1 MSEQK
6 KPSETALG
14 TAFIRALSCFE
25 PDPSICGRD
34 DLAILFLPNA
44 QQQRLQNDRYRDK
57 AKSRIGKGTYEY
69 VIARTKYIDTLFA
82 EALNNNI
89 EQIVILGAGYDA
101 RAYRFKDEMKEI
113 PIFEVDAL
121 FTQAAKIEKLVRAE
135 IPHKHVRFVTV
146 DFEKDDLESQL
157 SASGFRKDAATLF
170 IWEGVSLYLTPE
182 SVDSTL
188 NHIRSLCCGGSL
200 LCFDYF
206 NSRDHHL
213 RRIEKKD
220 ELILFGM
227 NSKEM
232 SDYLGSKGFSVVEDV
247 NPDELH
253 RCYLTC
259 SDGSSFGDHL
269 NKMNIVRSVR
279 DPAKPGV

>member
-14 TAFIRALSCFE
+14 TLFIRALSCFE
-25 PDPSICGRD
+25 PDPSIRGKD
-34 DLAILFLPNA
+34 DLAILFLSNTRR
-44 QQQRLQNDRYRDK
+44 QRLQNGRYRYL

-69 VIARTKYIDTLFA
+69 IIARTKFIDDLFS
-82 EALNNNI
+82 EALNNGI
-89 EQIVILGAGYDA
+89 EQIVIMGAGYDT
-101 RAYRFKDEMKEI
+101 RAYRFGDELEEM
-113 PIFEVDAL
+113 PIFEVDAK
-121 FTQAAKIEKLVRAE
+121 FTQAAKIEKLVKAE
-135 IPHKHVRFVTV
+135 IPHEHVSFVTV

-157 SASGFRKDAATLF
+157 SAGGFRKEASTLF
-170 IWEGVSLYLTPE
+170 IWEGVTLYLTPE

-188 NHIRSLCCGGSL
+188 DHLRSLCCGGSI

-227 NSKEM
+227 NSEEM
-232 SDYLGSKGFSVVEDV
+232 SVYLESKGFSVVEDIK
-247 NPDELH
+247 PDELH
-253 RCYLTC
+253 RRYLTC
-259 SDGSSFGDHL
+259 SNGSSFGDHP

-279 DPAKPGV
+279 NPAKP